1 MADKLIQEK
10 IGIFKDLVNTVGFP
24 IIAAS
29 ALFWQ
34 VHLFRTELLQ
44 EFKEMNKN
52 LNAVVTKV
60 EIHDIRINKL
70 EDSRKE

>member
-1 MADKLIQEK
+1 MADNLIQEK
-10 IGIFKDLVNTVGFP
+10 ISIFKDLINTVGFP
-24 IIAAS
+24 IIAAT

-70 EDSRKE
+70 ENSRK

>member
-1 MADKLIQEK
+1 MENRVN
-10 IGIFKDLVNTVGFP
+10 IFKDLVNTVGFP

-70 EDSRKE
+70 ENSRK